1 MPRSS
6 LGSRNQHTAGFL
18 MGTKKERLKTAIRE
32 ELLARMTSGP
42 DKQSRQLSAD
52 WLYGEYLPT
61 LSAKEEEALEEA
73 IAEMIADG
81 VIVAVPGRDPTYRL
95 TSKGET
101 T

>member
-1 MPRSS
+1 
-6 LGSRNQHTAGFL
+6 

-32 ELLARMTSGP
+32 EFLARMTSGP
-42 DKQSRQLSAD
+42 DKKSGLLSAD
-52 WLYGEYLPT
+52 WLYKEYLPS

-81 VIVAVPGRDPTYRL
+81 VIVTVPGRHPTYRL
-95 TSKGET
+95 ISKGET